1 MSHDTCGQEDAMK
14 SMTTIVNAIPE
25 LVSLEGKRV
34 LDAGSGVGG
43 LVRALTNLGADVF
56 GIEPNPANV
65 DISKQNDP
73 DRPDHYQVAGA
84 ENLPFEDGEFDLV
97 VFSNSLHHVPVD
109 LQQAAM
115 AESARVVK
123 PGGQVIVAEPV
134 PEGAHFNLSLPMED
148 ETDVRNHALAAILDS
163 ASHGMTIEVETSFIR
178 PTPYASFE
186 AYHKAMIQVDPAR
199 AQAFVDRGDQLR
211 ENFVK
216 YARNE
221 GDFSVFDQEIRIHL
235 LNKPG

>member
-1 MSHDTCGQEDAMK
+1 MK
-14 SMTTIVNAIPE
+14 SATTIVDAIPE

-97 VFSNSLHHVPVD
+97 VFSNSLHHVPVE

-115 AESARVVK
+115 SESARVVK
-123 PGGQVIVAEPV
+123 PGGNVIVAEPV
-134 PEGAHFNLSLPMED
+134 PEGDHFNLSLPMED
-148 ETDVRNHALAAILDS
+148 ETDVRNHALAALLDE
-163 ASHGMTIEVETSFIR
+163 ASHGLKVEVETSFVR
-178 PTPYASFE
+178 PTPYASFD
-186 AYHKAMIQVDPAR
+186 AYHKAMIQVDPGR
-199 AQAFVDRGDQLR
+199 AQAFVDRGDQLK

-216 YARNE
+216 FARIE
-221 GDFSVFDQEIRIHL
+221 GDLSVFDQEIRIHL
-235 LNKPG
+235 LKKPG